1 MTPNAQH
8 KRAERERRKA
18 AGYKRVE
25 VWLDP
30 LAQHNLAS
38 LTDKYGGKDEAV
50 CAALWGTVWRKAGT

>member
-25 VWLDP
+25 LWLPKADADT
-30 LAQHNLAS
+30 LR
-38 LTDKYGGKDEAV
+38 DMAV
-50 CAALWGTVWRKAGT
+50 DADVSVSEVVRQLVHYYHS

>member
-25 VWLDP
+25 VWVGPRQQTHLDF
-30 LAQHNLAS
+30 LIRKQACDVNEAINRAITDSVFAQ
-38 LTDKYGGKDEAV
+38 D
-50 CAALWGTVWRKAGT
+50 